1 MARINLHE
9 LLDRSMQRCVLF
21 IKPKRTVAIRLC
33 CKKYKNV
40 YNCSYIVS
48 LNGLEYQS
56 YAGNR
61 RHGYG
66 YYQSDGG
73 CSSNKG
79 TNVLVYS
86 DRQIIAKF
94 KNYKLVASKTRQVIR
109 YTYIGEFFKLY
120 IRTRV
125 DNPTWNMYVKL
136 EWDLTVKYRG
146 ITVLSER
153 IYYGNKMNPQIMVKF
168 AEKQIANVMEKY
180 KSM

>member
-9 LLDRSMQRCVLF
+9 LLDRSMQRCMLF

-48 LNGLEYQS
+48 LNGSEYQS

-66 YYQSDGG
+66 YYQVSGA

-79 TNVLVYS
+79 TNVLVYNNKEIFARFT
-86 DRQIIAKF
+86 DYKIGGAKTRQII
-94 KNYKLVASKTRQVIR
+94 R
-109 YTYIGEFFKLY
+109 YRYIGRMFGLY
-120 IRTRV
+120 LHTRV
-125 DNPTWNMYVKL
+125 ENPTWNMIGNL
-136 EWDLTVKYRG
+136 EWDFTLEYKSV
-146 ITVLSER
+146 TVLKKTVS
-153 IYYGNKMNPQIMVKF
+153 INKMNPEVLVKF
-168 AEKQIANVMEKY
+168 AEKQIADVMEKY